1 MSTSSLVS
9 MSWIALVSTAL
20 GAVVGLGSALLS
32 DRVRWGR
39 ERGER
44 QLTTQR
50 DTYVAY
56 LSALHEANQALR
68 VVSLGDQTAEVARDL
83 AARAAFRDSGLVQ
96 AREHI
101 VLTASEPVVVAADAA
116 FRALRALRDRIAQGQ
131 GVHSPG
137 YEADLTRYGDRLQS
151 LRNAIRKDLH
161 AGALSFQI
169 PM

>member
-1 MSTSSLVS
+1 MP
-9 MSWIALVSTAL
+9 WIALVSTAL

-39 ERGER
+39 ERNER

-50 DTYVAY
+50 DMYVAY
-56 LSALHEANQALR
+56 LSALHEVNQALR
-68 VVSLGDQTAEVARDL
+68 GVSLGDHPTEVSRDL
-83 AARAAFRDSGLVQ
+83 AARAAFRDAGLVQ

-101 VLTASEPVVVAADAA
+101 VLTASEPVVMAADAA

-131 GVHSPG
+131 GLRSPG
-137 YEADLTRYGDRLQS
+137 YVADLTSYDDRLQS

-161 AGALSFQI
+161 ADALSFQI
-169 PM
+169 PR

>member
-1 MSTSSLVS
+1 

-44 QLTTQR
+44 QLATQR
-50 DTYVAY
+50 DMYVAY

-68 VVSLGDQTAEVARDL
+68 VVSLGDHPAEVSRDL
-83 AARAAFRDSGLVQ
+83 AARPAFRDARIVQ

-101 VLTASEPVVVAADAA
+101 APQHQSRSSWLRTPPSGPYAHYATALPK
-116 FRALRALRDRIAQGQ
+116 
-131 GVHSPG
+131 PG
-137 YEADLTRYGDRLQS
+137 YEADLTSYNDRLQS

-161 AGALSFQI
+161 GDALSFQT
-169 PM
+169 PT